1 MIISIIIFTVI
12 ILTTICKITEPIKN
26 KNFGLFDYFLIWF
39 TFIYALVPLLIIGSN
54 DYVFMS
60 FIGLDKQNKTE
71 LQYIPESLI
80 ILVSYLCIIL
90 GGKIKQTYWSIKQI
104 NISDRSLFQ
113 YSILFFIL
121 SIFFFFFFISKYGGF
136 DYVIAN
142 LSRIRSGVDENKSY
156 LGAFMLIL
164 SDIIVVSFI
173 ICLYL
178 KFKGFFR
185 GKVIASLFFYIILA
199 SVFFKFFI
207 GAGRANIVL
216 LFIYITLS
224 YYFIKTKI
232 PYRFLFIGIPISLFV
247 IFYGKVFLFNI
258 FSESNSIAFVDARN
272 NQESYSYF
280 SMFIHEFN
288 HQFFSMSNFLE
299 NNYESRYM
307 KDYWVWLLKPLKLFD
322 KSNTFYDSISY
333 YNTYL
338 INRKWDSEIPPGF
351 IGLSYINGS
360 LIALTIQSLLWGKLT
375 KWLDLLF
382 KNSDFKNKGILF
394 VIYILIFNY
403 GWFIF
408 QNGDPALIIQYGL
421 IYILLF
427 SYLIIRK
434 KIILVKVFEN

>member
-90 GGKIKQTYWSIKQI
+90 GGRIKQTYWSIKQI

-207 GAGRANIVL
+207 GAGRANIIL

-258 FSESNSIAFVDARN
+258 FSESNSIAFVC
-272 NQESYSYF
+272 
-280 SMFIHEFN
+280 
-288 HQFFSMSNFLE
+288 
-299 NNYESRYM
+299 
-307 KDYWVWLLKPLKLFD
+307 
-322 KSNTFYDSISY
+322 KSS
-333 YNTYL
+333 
-338 INRKWDSEIPPGF
+338 
-351 IGLSYINGS
+351 
-360 LIALTIQSLLWGKLT
+360 A
-375 KWLDLLF
+375 
-382 KNSDFKNKGILF
+382 
-394 VIYILIFNY
+394 
-403 GWFIF
+403 
-408 QNGDPALIIQYGL
+408 
-421 IYILLF
+421 
-427 SYLIIRK
+427 
-434 KIILVKVFEN
+434 